1 MRKIFCIICHKVT
14 SPLKMTV
21 NYLSSFENNEILI
34 HVDKKSNLDDF
45 LFLES
50 NNVSLLTE
58 RFDVSWG
65 GCSQIKATLLLLDR
79 AINVGFD
86 YLFLLSGD
94 DLPCMS
100 DNKINL
106 LLSEIEYKN
115 LIHYQDER
123 SNYVDPVK
131 RVKYSYP
138 DCFFTKETKL
148 STKLKRKA
156 FLIFRFLFINKLYAK
171 SVSEGVIFYK
181 GSNWFSFNHKTVCE
195 VMSFIKCNDWFL
207 SLFERSFCS
216 DEVFFHTLLKFI
228 GINDIYHDP
237 SKPSDGLRYID
248 WNTGPDYPRLL
259 DNSDI
264 DKINKSGCIF
274 ARKFS
279 DGADADLLNHILTD
293 A

>member
-1 MRKIFCIICHKVT
+1 MRKIFCITCHKVT
-14 SPLKMTV
+14 SPLKITV

-34 HVDKKSNLDDF
+34 HVDSKSNLDDF

-50 NNVSLLTE
+50 KNVTLLTE
-58 RFDVSWG
+58 RVNVSWG
-65 GCSQIKATLLLLDR
+65 GVSQINATLLLLKR
-79 AINVGFD
+79 AIDVGFD
-86 YLFLLSGD
+86 YLFFLSGD

-106 LLSEIEYKN
+106 LLSRIECKN

-123 SNYVDPVK
+123 SNYVNPIT
-131 RVKYSYP
+131 RVKYNYP
-138 DCFFTKETKL
+138 DYFFTKEKKL
-148 STKLKRKA
+148 SVKLKKKA
-156 FLIFRFLFINKLYAK
+156 FLMLKFFFINKSFAK
-171 SVSEGVIFYK
+171 SISRGVVFYK
-181 GSNWFSFNHKTVCE
+181 GTNWFSFNHKTVCE
-195 VMSFIKCNDWFL
+195 VVSFVNGNDWFL
-207 SLFERSFCS
+207 SLFERSFCG

-237 SKPSDGLRYID
+237 SKPSDALRYID
-248 WNTGPDYPRLL
+248 WNTGPDYPRIL
-259 DNSDI
+259 DNNDI

-279 DGADADLLNHILTD
+279 DTADSSLLNKILTD